1 MSFKES
7 IFHCTSNN
15 PLKPIQTSE
24 NTLSAT
30 DGKFKTKT
38 FQFNIIP
45 SSIDSN
51 YEIIPKDVERT
62 IIIQKK
68 TQKTQIEQA
77 HINTPDQLNLSSS
90 ELFKMIELGFQN
102 YKTLDTNKI

>member
-1 MSFKES
+1 MFTCQLCKVESLSFKES
-7 IFHCTSNN
+7 LFHSISNHPN
-15 PLKPIQTSE
+15 KPIQTSE
-24 NTLSAT
+24 NTLSET

-62 IIIQKK
+62 IKIQKK
-68 TQKTQIEQA
+68 TQKTQLEQ
-77 HINTPDQLNLSSS
+77 SS
-90 ELFKMIELGFQN
+90 
-102 YKTLDTNKI
+102 TH